1 MADRKIS
8 ELPELT
14 TASGDDLVP
23 VVDVSANET
32 KKIGVDEFFQSSTL
46 LATTGTTASNAL
58 SLAQGNQTSI
68 TSQQTSINS
77 LDTRLTTQESL
88 QTSAGN
94 SISNLGT
101 ASVEDVGTSAGNV
114 VQLDSSG
121 KIPALDGSQLTNI
134 QLILP

>member
-14 TASGDDLVP
+14 TASADDLVP

-32 KKIGVDEFFQSSTL
+32 KKIGLDQFFESSTK
-46 LATTGTTASNAL
+46 LATTSTVSATALGVGQSAHTRIN
-58 SLAQGNQTSI
+58 T
-68 TSQQTSINS
+68 QQTSIDS

>member
-32 KKIGVDEFFQSSTL
+32 KKIGLDEFFESSSKLNT
-46 LATTGTTASNAL
+46 
-58 SLAQGNQTSI
+58 
-68 TSQQTSINS
+68 QQTSINS
-77 LDTRLTTQESL
+77 LDTRLTTQEAL
-88 QTSAGN
+88 QASAGN

-101 ASVEDVGTSAGNV
+101 ASLEDVGTSAGNV

>member
-14 TASGDDLVP
+14 TASADDLVP

>member
-77 LDTRLTTQESL
+77 LDTRLINGVLTT
-88 QTSAGN
+88 T
-94 SISNLGT
+94 I
-101 ASVEDVGTSAGNV
+101 VR
-114 VQLDSSG
+114 
-121 KIPALDGSQLTNI
+121 
-134 QLILP
+134 LILLFIKLIYTVIIYAS